1 MEKPLETPV
10 FVFKPGVV
18 GRFAG
23 TSKENS
29 VLSILNVQFSI
40 RLYFWNEHCKNL
52 MALVTL
58 YIISLQY
65 SSYRKSQSAKSPLRP
80 LGPAL
85 FRTSKNRK
93 TINIM

>member
-29 VLSILNVQFSI
+29 VLSILNVQFSTK
-40 RLYFWNEHCKNL
+40 LYFE
-52 MALVTL
+52 MSIV
-58 YIISLQY
+58 
-65 SSYRKSQSAKSPLRP
+65 
-80 LGPAL
+80 
-85 FRTSKNRK
+85 K
-93 TINIM
+93 T